1 MTNKPWD
8 EDRKAL
14 RELLRELRTEKA
26 GLTQIELSRVLG
38 KPQSYVSKYEIGE
51 RNLDYI
57 EVIEICKALDI
68 SPQKFNALY
77 EQRTQQRME

>member
-1 MTNKPWD
+1 MTNRPWD

-14 RELLRELRTEKA
+14 RELLKELRRDKA
-26 GLTQIELSRVLG
+26 GLTQTELSGMLG
-38 KPQSYVSKYEIGE
+38 KPQSYVSKYETGE

-68 SPQKFNALY
+68 SPQKFNTMY
-77 EQRTQQRME
+77 EQRTQPRLH